1 MRTLSYAKCYSRLRR
16 LSPYLRYATP
26 QRFTFVNLY
35 RFHCSY
41 AYYFLLQGADSPL
54 DTERDVFVVNLG
66 GFDTHSDLLEDF
78 SANMQ
83 VRIYV
88 TLLFFFVNY
97 GRWIMRL
104 LAALFTTPYI
114 TIMESHS
121 FIRPSK

>member
-1 MRTLSYAKCYSRLRR
+1 M
-16 LSPYLRYATP
+16 
-26 QRFTFVNLY
+26 
-35 RFHCSY
+35 
-41 AYYFLLQGADSPL
+41 QGADSPL

-88 TLLFFFVNY
+88 TRLFFFVDF

-104 LAALFTTPYI
+104 LAALFTTLHHNYGV
-114 TIMESHS
+114 TQLYQAVEMS
-121 FIRPSK
+121 FVYYASE